1 MVNQMGIPCEQGL
14 GQMMAAERGRQE
26 RWFPVVVDRAAQ
38 SRRPEGLGRERERD
52 CQGERH

>member
-1 MVNQMGIPCEQGL
+1 MGIPCEQGL